1 MWRYCILTLSIFLFC
16 STSTH
21 CQIRTYIYA
30 GTEAAIFRQ
39 TKPILII
46 IDDFNAHHHEFDQS
60 NNKLLITPKFISGG
74 LLGTKIHSRRNE
86 FGGNIQYMRYL
97 TSSRGINS
105 EGGNY
110 FQTLTIAHNGIC
122 INYVI
127 NLINTNYFRTGP
139 GVSINIEQYKF
150 KIKTEYDSDFT
161 TQTPIN
167 RAVFTSKL
175 NYKISIGGP
184 KFNIDIIAF
193 YKLPLHT
200 LNLDKLNQDLNFGYA
215 SEYNNG
221 ELVFSPV
228 TYGFTLCVCFGSK
241 ENYDF

>member
-110 FQTLTIAHNGIC
+110 FQTLT
-122 INYVI
+122 Y
-127 NLINTNYFRTGP
+127 L
-139 GVSINIEQYKF
+139 Q
-150 KIKTEYDSDFT
+150 
-161 TQTPIN
+161 
-167 RAVFTSKL
+167 
-175 NYKISIGGP
+175 
-184 KFNIDIIAF
+184 
-193 YKLPLHT
+193 
-200 LNLDKLNQDLNFGYA
+200 
-215 SEYNNG
+215 
-221 ELVFSPV
+221 
-228 TYGFTLCVCFGSK
+228 
-241 ENYDF
+241 